1 MTTVERPTASWQP
14 PAQLAGI
21 AVALTA
27 LACVIGALSW
37 PAPTRTTS
45 GWQVA
50 DVAPSLLAL
59 VAGTGLVCLAV
70 AAALVAPR
78 TLGSRTAAATWWVM
92 AVAAVLAQVWNDL
105 YFAALAGTG
114 GVIPVFDWLFTFVP
128 ALVVGLVVRRH
139 GPAAH
144 LRATIGTGVVTL
156 PMLALGWALV
166 SQQESTVGA
175 LAGGLYA
182 TALFGALPLLV
193 AVGVTRPR
201 G

>member
-78 TLGSRTAAATWWVM
+78 ALGSRPAAATWWVM
-92 AVAAVLAQVWNDL
+92 AVASVLAQVWNDL